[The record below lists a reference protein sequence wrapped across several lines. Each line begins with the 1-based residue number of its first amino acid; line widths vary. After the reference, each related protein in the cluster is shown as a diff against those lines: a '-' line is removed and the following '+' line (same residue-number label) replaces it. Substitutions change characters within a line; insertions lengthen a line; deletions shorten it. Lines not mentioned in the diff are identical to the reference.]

1 MVAAFEMCY
10 TILHNYWTTLEERV
24 RMKGESVSKDKKAKH
39 KGKAGEHTPEVD
51 EGNVATLVREEEAH
65 DEALAAEVEEEEAG
79 LPAIFTPQ
87 LEGEYSAAFS
97 EEITDPAFIRQAF
110 LAQVA
115 PGALFPHS
123 GQVRLTEAGLDFE
136 GLVVI
141 PFADM
146 VAVQAHVDRVYHR
159 YYAGLAAL
167 GGRGGSHSHTLTG
180 GEAFV
185 ITFRDGERERNLY
198 ALLDWPFFLALSK
211 EKGWRKAVGGVLP
224 AKEKK
229 K

>member
-1 MVAAFEMCY
+1 M
-10 TILHNYWTTLEERV
+10 
-24 RMKGESVSKDKKAKH
+24 SKEKKARH
-39 KGKAGEHTPEVD
+39 KAKAERKGQESGAGD
-51 EGNVATLVREEEAH
+51 EGMVVILAEGEAETNGAGVAG
-65 DEALAAEVEEEEAG
+65 DEAAEAG

-97 EEITDPAFIRQAF
+97 DEIINPAFIQQAF
-110 LAQVA
+110 LAQLA

-123 GQVRLTEAGLDFE
+123 GRVRLTEEGLDFE
-136 GLVVI
+136 KLAFI
-141 PFADM
+141 PFAAM
-146 VAVQAHVDRVYHR
+146 LSVQAHVDRVYHR

-167 GGRGGSHSHTLTG
+167 GGRGGHSHILTG
-180 GEAFV
+180 GEPFI
-185 ITFRDGERERNLY
+185 ITFHDGERERSLF
-198 ALLDWPFFLALSK
+198 ALLDWSFFLALSK